1 MKKINIS
8 FILLLLLVTNLFNF
22 PVIKAS
28 SGIQVV
34 VRGEPLT
41 LSIPPVIESDRTLVP
56 MRDIFESLDAY
67 IEWDGSTK
75 TVTALKGDTAVKL
88 KIGDKTAYLNNESIQ
103 LEVPAKII
111 NDKTFVPLRFIGE
124 SLGAEVDW
132 NNNTRTVTITVD
144 NSSEIHGN
152 TSGNISNGGFAC
164 EKDDWI
170 YTSMYKNGL
179 WKIKKDGSEK
189 VQISENSA
197 NYLNISGD
205 WIYYSG
211 STYLPE
217 NDRLRLFKMKLDGSS
232 VSKLSLSIVEFV
244 NVVGDWIYYIDASS
258 GNKPYKVRLDGKGKC
273 KISDVQMK
281 YMIVDDGWIYFQKT
295 SSDTLWKMR
304 TNGSDQKELS
314 YIYGSKLKIIKD
326 GNWLYYISD
335 GFEPG
340 IYKIDIDGDNE
351 ELIVGGSIKS
361 IDHSDGWLYYNSEFE
376 NLYKIKDDLSS
387 RKTIGS
393 GIAGEFQLVD
403 NWVYYTEYHAESGEE
418 YRINTESSV
427 KQRLDADTPLK
438 DIPVA
443 ISKNQTYPPKPVT
456 FSDATTGTVILSP
469 KDIAKNKDAVTHIKT
484 FDEDGKQLASGS
496 GFNIKSDGVIIT
508 NYHVISGAS
517 SITCTLNNNEQYEV
531 DYILNY
537 NILKDIAILK
547 LKEAS
552 NLPVV
557 RLGDSDKVELAED
570 VVAIGNPLEFQNT
583 VTTGIIS
590 GIRNMFGIDYIQ
602 TSASISPG
610 SSGGPLFNS
619 YGDVIGITSMTIL
632 NSQNINFAVPIN
644 SVKKLFATSC
654 VIPIDSLSLYESSA
668 EEFEPNNDLNTAN
681 EIIPN
686 QYLEGSFIKSDD
698 IDYYSFTLYKPGKIS
713 IFALSYED
721 MYSRSNSSNVSM
733 TLLDKDGKVI
743 SSSIE
748 ATEVDTVIQKISNDL
763 DTGKYFI
770 AVKGK
775 TPSGSISSFSYKMS
789 SYTIQTYL
797 ED

>member
-8 FILLLLLVTNLFNF
+8 FILILLLVTNLFNF
-22 PVIKAS
+22 QVAEAS
-28 SGIQVV
+28 SGIQVI

-41 LSIPPVIESDRTLVP
+41 LSLPPVIESGRTLVP

-67 IEWDGSTK
+67 IEWDGNTK
-75 TVTALKGDTAVKL
+75 TVTALKSDTVINL
-88 KIGDKTAYLNNESIQ
+88 KIGDKTAYLNGESMQ
-103 LEVPAKII
+103 LEVPSKII
-111 NDKTFVPLRFIGE
+111 NDKTFVPLRFISE

-132 NNNTRTVTITVD
+132 NNNTRTVTISLD

-152 TSGNISNGGFAC
+152 TSGNISNGGFVC
-164 EKDDWI
+164 EKDDWV

-189 VQISENSA
+189 VQISKDSA
-197 NYLNISGD
+197 NYLNIVGD
-205 WIYYSG
+205 WIYYSS

-217 NDRLRLFKMKLDGSS
+217 NDRLRLHKMKLDGSS
-232 VSKLSLSIVEFV
+232 VSKLSTSIVDFV
-244 NVVGDWIYYIDASS
+244 NVVGDWIYYIDANS
-258 GNKPYKVRLDGKGKC
+258 GYKPYKIRLDGKGKS

-281 YMIVDDGWIYFQKT
+281 YMIVDDGWIYFQKV

-304 TNGSDQKELS
+304 TNGSDLKELS
-314 YIYGSKLKIIKD
+314 YVYGSKLRIIKD
-326 GNWLYYISD
+326 GNWLYFISD
-335 GFEPG
+335 GFDPG
-340 IYKIDIDGDNE
+340 IYKVDINGENE
-351 ELIVGGSIKS
+351 ELIAGGSIDS
-361 IDHSDGWLYYNSEFE
+361 INHSDGWLYYTSELE

-393 GIAGEFQLVD
+393 RIAGEFQLID
-403 NWVYYTEYHAESGEE
+403 NWAYYTEYLTESGKE
-418 YRINTESSV
+418 YRINTDSSV
-427 KQRLDADTPLK
+427 KQRLDTDAPLT
-438 DIPVA
+438 DIPVSV
-443 ISKNQTYPPKPVT
+443 SKNQTYPQAPIT
-456 FSDATTGTVILSP
+456 LSATTVGTTVLST
-469 KDIAKNKDAVTHIKT
+469 KDIAKNKDAVAYIKT

-496 GFNIKSDGVIIT
+496 GFNIKSDGIIVT

-517 SITCTLNNNEQYEV
+517 SITCTINNNENFDV

-537 NILKDIAILK
+537 SILKDIAILK
-547 LKEAS
+547 LKEAT

-557 RLGDSDKVELAED
+557 LLGDSDKIELAED

-619 YGDVIGITSMTIL
+619 YGAVIGITSMTIL
-632 NSQNINFAVPIN
+632 DSQNINFAVPIN
-644 SVKKLFATSC
+644 SVKKLFASSC

-668 EEFEPNNDLNTAN
+668 EEFEPNNDMNTAN

-686 QYLEGSFIKSDD
+686 QYLEGSFIDSDD
-698 IDYYSFTLYKPGKIS
+698 IDYYTFTLYKPGKIS
-713 IFALSYED
+713 IYALSYDD
-721 MYSRSNSSNVSM
+721 MYSGSSTSNLSM
-733 TLLDKDGKVI
+733 TLLDKDGNVI
-743 SSSIE
+743 SASVE
-748 ATEVDTVIQKISNDL
+748 ATEVDAVVQKLSCDL
-763 DTGKYFI
+763 DTGKYYI

-775 TPSGSISSFSYKMS
+775 TPSDIASSSGFNMS
-789 SYTIQTYL
+789 SYTVQTYL